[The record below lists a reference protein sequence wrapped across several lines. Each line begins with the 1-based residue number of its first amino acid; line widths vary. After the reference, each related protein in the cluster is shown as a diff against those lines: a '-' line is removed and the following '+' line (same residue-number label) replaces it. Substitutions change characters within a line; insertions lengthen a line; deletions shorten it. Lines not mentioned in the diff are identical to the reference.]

1 MKYARIHDGHVI
13 EICIPVEGFSIEQCF
28 HLDLVDKMV
37 ACSSEVQLGWAYN
50 AETGEFTAP
59 QQQESQEHQA

>member
-1 MKYARIHDGHVI
+1 MKYARIHENKVV

-28 HLDLVDKMV
+28 HVDLVDKMV
-37 ACSSEVQLGWAYN
+37 ACSSEVQQGWTYN

-59 QQQESQEHQA
+59 QEHQA